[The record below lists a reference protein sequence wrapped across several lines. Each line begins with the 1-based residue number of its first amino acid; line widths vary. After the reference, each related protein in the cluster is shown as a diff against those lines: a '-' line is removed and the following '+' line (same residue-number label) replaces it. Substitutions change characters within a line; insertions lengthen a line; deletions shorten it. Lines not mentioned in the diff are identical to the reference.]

1 MKATVKYIPNAFNG
15 NIDADTAFID
25 LWRGLQ
31 WERRD
36 GVPRREFYVA
46 RPDAAIKYTYG
57 TPPHARTYDS
67 RWASMDVNADD
78 ALRALWAH
86 AELISGCTFDVCF
99 INGYEGCRDHI
110 GWHSDD
116 SPEMDDERPIAIVS
130 LGAARDI
137 SFRRKMSAADAVA
150 LAAQLK
156 LPAEDI
162 LANPKRIKMD
172 IPERLRLQ
180 PGSICIMPPGM
191 QDTHQHKI
199 PKAGVILGP
208 RISLT
213 FRGYVE
219 PGVRNPHPSGGYPIT
234 YKQ

>member
-137 SFRRKMSAADAVA
+137 SFRTKPQPRDDTGAMASAYFGTSAPRAVDAIFG
-150 LAAQLK
+150 Q
-156 LPAEDI
+156 
-162 LANPKRIKMD
+162 
-172 IPERLRLQ
+172 PERLRLQ

-234 YKQ
+234 SKQ